1 MLFTDNLSPEELA
14 ILSNILAIELS
25 KDRTAS
31 EISVIASFLSA
42 VGDIMAVIAA
52 QREYLEE
59 LEEASESK
67 SKERDKEEKNKN
79 KGK

>member
-14 ILSNILAIELS
+14 ILSNIIAIELS

-42 VGDIMAVIAA
+42 VGDIMEVIAA

-59 LEEASESK
+59 LEEKASEC
-67 SKERDKEEKNKN
+67 KNKENN
-79 KGK
+79 KKEG

>member
-31 EISVIASFLSA
+31 GISVIASFLSA